1 MAREDKSTPKGA
13 NKYSVYAQRDVE
25 STQVNY
31 ADAAATLTK
40 SFTDV
45 RDDRKERKEELEDS
59 FDETMSVLDQV
70 EDMQTQTA
78 GEKITQAS
86 QNSVDSLVDMNNKLR
101 NGQITVREYQR
112 YEERL
117 KSGYANVSKV
127 VKNWDK
133 WQGETNTRITENLS
147 GYLEVAN
154 AQDVQP
160 LGQFSDHELV
170 TNPATGNLSYAL
182 LTPDGKLPTDPAA
195 FIPPSQVYS
204 SMKYRQNKY
213 NVTKAVEGTLGSV
226 ATIITA
232 AQAAFEKGGEGGG
245 ITSIEDFRQLG
256 DVGGSGLKYEGWM
269 DAQVAAIV
277 NKTTAGQI
285 LVDRGDFGAA
295 PTLEEFKKRF
305 PGVDESKWIPYTT
318 KDGTITANYA
328 PGQIEEAEKIVRDMI
343 EAGIDSKTTMTS
355 GSAPRAETATQAA
368 LRLQKEEKLVD
379 LQIVNDIAAGDLGA
393 YLSSGSQG
401 IVGVNQRLKTA
412 GIKSEDSLID
422 SITRQGDEIIIEYQS
437 GRKATPIKR
446 KNQEGGFRTTEEIGK
461 EIYQL
466 ISADGKSFVND
477 LKTAKEDGFN
487 FGQNVRDKT
496 PAEVESMLEI
506 NKATEYLTTNG
517 VANPTPAQITQVI
530 EDQEIDGITEAELKE
545 ATESGTIPKV
555 YSGEDAVQYSSR
567 QALQTRNIGDNITK
581 SLGAK
586 LNDTTGADY
595 LKQKYNDATGQ
606 DKKNLKT
613 LTTYNPMKDGP
624 QVRAE
629 ALQGPMQATLSGYLP
644 RKLKGKVDMTLK
656 DDGTI
661 EVKYDGE
668 TLDIT
673 GVTDITLGQEETF
686 EMLDAL
692 TNEIAQ
698 NVTERYNIVLQSRE
712 GGSPTA
718 AQIADAPDPDPGND
732 PTINSGNELFNQ
744 VTTANP
750 QTSSATEEAVV
761 TEETIVPEE
770 AVTEEAVT
778 EEVVTE
784 GGVTEEAVAVEGVA
798 EGGVVTEE
806 VDDAIALNEVEE
818 SEPIP
823 LTVPANASIPALKNY
838 EGRIKG
844 SPTADLFVD
853 LIEDKTY
860 YLGGKGTGNWTV
872 RDGEDVQ
879 TDVETIDCSG
889 AVCTIRNAQGKDYD
903 LNNTNAKKFLELA
916 EDGGE
921 RNIPIESAID
931 GNLILMNVDGNGI
944 DHIGFVIVDENGNK
958 FIAESSSSY
967 GGTTI
972 TKFDERIADLTKR
985 KKKFSYEIVSDTK
998 QPPPEPTLATA
1009 NPGNFVPEGQ
1019 TGVGPSQQ
1027 AASVPVATKN
1037 RRADFYTFQGKK
1049 METDHGDT
1057 PKETNDSSEEGKD
1070 NKSLDIGYGHKI
1082 QQKELDSG
1090 KIYGIKFIDDEGEYI
1105 RITQEQKEFIQQKD
1119 NEVSLNLARTEGWDK
1134 KLKEQGLSWDGID
1147 EKYKLALEDLAYNV
1161 GGAKAADEWTAIF
1174 KDIKNNNLKG
1184 FVGNLRRKDNSKYT
1198 VGMDNRAAKAAY
1210 AAGLIKNLKEAKEY
1224 GLILANTTDIPPA

>member
-45 RDDRKERKEELEDS
+45 RDDRKKRKEELEDS
-59 FDETMSVLDQV
+59 FDKTMSVLDQV

-86 QNSVDSLVDMNNKLR
+86 QMSVDSLVDMNTKLK
-101 NGQITVREYQR
+101 NGQITVRDYQR
-112 YEERL
+112 FEGRL
-117 KSGYANVSKV
+117 KAGYANVNKV
-127 VKNWDK
+127 VKNWDT
-133 WQGETNTRITENLS
+133 WQGETNTRMTEGKS
-147 GYLEVAN
+147 GYLEIGN

-160 LGQFSDHELV
+160 LGQFADHELV
-170 TNPATGNLSYAL
+170 TNPATGNLAYAV
-182 LTPDGKLPTDPAA
+182 LTPEGNLPTDPAA

-232 AQAAFEKGGEGGG
+232 AQAEFDKDGVGGG
-245 ITSIEDFRQLG
+245 ITSFEDFRQLG
-256 DVGGSGLKYEGWM
+256 DIGGSGLKYDAWM
-269 DAQVAAIV
+269 DSQIAAIV
-277 NKTTAGQI
+277 NDTTAGQI
-285 LVDRGDFGAA
+285 LVDRAGYGAA
-295 PTLEEFKKRF
+295 PNLEEFKKRF
-305 PGVDESKWIPYTT
+305 PGLPVEKWIPYTT
-318 KDGTITANYA
+318 KDGTITPNYA
-328 PGQIEEAEKIVRDMI
+328 SGQIEEAQKVVRDMI
-343 EAGIDSKTTMTS
+343 ESGIDSKTTMTA
-355 GSAPRAETATQAA
+355 GRGPTAETATQAA
-368 LRLQKEEKLVD
+368 LRLKNEAKLVD

-401 IVGVNQRLKTA
+401 IVGVNQRLREA
-412 GIKSEDSLID
+412 GIKSDDALID
-422 SITRQGDEIIIEYQS
+422 SITRQGDEIIVEYQS
-437 GRKATPIKR
+437 TRKATPIKR
-446 KNQEGGFRTTEEIGK
+446 KNSDGSFRTTEEIGK

-477 LKTAKEDGFN
+477 LKTARKDGFK
-487 FGQNVRDKT
+487 FDLNVRNKT
-496 PAEVESMLEI
+496 EAEVESMLEI
-506 NKATEYLTTNG
+506 NKATEYLIGNG
-517 VANPTPAQITQVI
+517 VTNPTPAQITEAI
-530 EDQEIDGITEAELKE
+530 ENEEIDQITQAELKE
-545 ATESGTIPKV
+545 AMESGTIPQV
-555 YSGEDAVQYSSR
+555 YTGEDAVQYASR
-567 QALQTRNIGDNITK
+567 ESLQTRNIGDNITK
-581 SLGAK
+581 SVGAK

-595 LKQKYNDATGQ
+595 IKQKYNTAM
-606 DKKNLKT
+606 DKNPDN
-613 LTTYNPMKDGP
+613 LTTTTVWGP
-624 QVRAE
+624 SFEGKADRAK

-668 TLDIT
+668 TLDIP
-673 GVTDITLGQEETF
+673 GVTNITLGKEETF
-686 EMLDAL
+686 EKLDAI
-692 TNEIAQ
+692 TNQIAQ
-698 NVTERYNIVLQSRE
+698 NVTERFNIVLQSRE

-718 AQIADAPDPDPGND
+718 AEVAATPPPPPGTNA
-732 PTINSGNELFNQ
+732 GNVLFEQ
-744 VTTANP
+744 VTTEDP
-750 QTSSATEEAVV
+750 QPASVTEETV

-778 EEVVTE
+778 EDVVTE

-798 EGGVVTEE
+798 EEVVPE
-806 VDDAIALNEVEE
+806 VTNQAEMAINNSIALNELGE

-844 SPTADLFVD
+844 SPTADLFVE

-872 RDGEDVQ
+872 RDGKDVQ

-916 EDGGE
+916 EE
-921 RNIPIESAID
+921 RNIPIESAKD

-985 KKKFSYEIVSDTK
+985 KKKFSYEIISDTK
-998 QPPPEPTLATA
+998 QPPPEATLATA
-1009 NPGNFVPEGQ
+1009 NPLGNSINPSFIPP
-1019 TGVGPSQQ
+1019 TGGPSQQ
-1027 AASVPVATKN
+1027 AASDPVATEN
-1037 RRADFYTFQGKK
+1037 RRADFYTFQGEM

-1057 PKETNDSSEEGKD
+1057 PKETNDSSEKGKD

-1082 QQKELDSG
+1082 QQKELDSRE
-1090 KIYGIKFIDDEGEYI
+1090 IYGIKFIDDEGNYI
-1105 RITQEQKEFIQQKD
+1105 PITQEQKEYIQQKD
-1119 NEVSLNLARTEGWDK
+1119 NEASINLARKEGWDE
-1134 KLKEQGLSWDGID
+1134 KLKKQGLSWDNID

-1174 KDIKNNNLKG
+1174 KDIKNNDLKS

-1224 GLILANTTDIPPA
+1224 GLILANTTDIPA

>member
-45 RDDRKERKEELEDS
+45 RDDRKKRREDLEDS
-59 FDETMSVLDQV
+59 FDKTMSVLDQV

-86 QNSVDSLVDMNNKLR
+86 QMSVDSLVKQNQMMK
-101 NGQITVREYQR
+101 NGEITVRDYQR
-112 YEERL
+112 YEQRL
-117 KSGYANVSKV
+117 KSGYANVNKV

-133 WQGETNTRITENLS
+133 WQGETNQRMTENKS
-147 GYLEVAN
+147 GYLEIGN

-160 LGQFSDHELV
+160 LGQFADHELV
-170 TNPATGNLSYAL
+170 TNPATGNLAYAVL
-182 LTPDGKLPTDPAA
+182 KDGKLPTDPAA

-213 NVTKAVEGTLGSV
+213 DVTKAVEGTLGSV

-232 AQAAFEKGGEGGG
+232 AQAEFDEDGVGGG
-245 ITSIEDFRQLG
+245 ITSLEDFRQLG

-269 DAQVAAIV
+269 DSQIAAIV
-277 NKTTAGQI
+277 NETTAGQI
-285 LVDRGDFGAA
+285 LVDRAGYGAA
-295 PTLEEFKKRF
+295 PTLEEFNKRF
-305 PGVDESKWIPYTT
+305 PGLPEDKWIPYTT
-318 KDGTITANYA
+318 KDGTITPMYKD
-328 PGQIEEAEKIVRDMI
+328 GQIKEAQQLVRDMI
-343 EAGIDSKTTMTS
+343 ESGIDSKTTMTA
-355 GSAPRAETATQAA
+355 GKGPTAETSTQAA
-368 LRLQKEEKLVD
+368 LRLQKEAKLVD

-401 IVGVNQRLKTA
+401 IIGVNQRLQEA

-422 SITRQGDEIIIEYQS
+422 SITRQGDEIIVEYQS
-437 GRKATPIKR
+437 GRTGTPIKR
-446 KNQEGGFRTTEEIGK
+446 KNRDGTFRTTEEIGK
-461 EIYQL
+461 EVYQL

-477 LKTAKEDGFN
+477 LKTAKKDGFK
-487 FGQNVRDKT
+487 FDLNVRNKT
-496 PAEVESMLEI
+496 EAEVESMLEI
-506 NKATEYLTTNG
+506 NKATEYLVSNG
-517 VANPTPAQITQVI
+517 VANPTPAQITQAI
-530 EDQEIDGITEAELKE
+530 EDQEIDNITQAELKE
-545 ATESGTIPKV
+545 AMESGTIPQV
-555 YSGEDAVQYSSR
+555 YTGEDAVQYASR
-567 QALQTRNIGDNITK
+567 QALTTRNVGDNITK
-581 SLGAK
+581 SVGAK

-595 LKQKYNDATGQ
+595 IKQKYNSAEGEDDG
-606 DKKNLKT
+606 N
-613 LTTYNPMKDGP
+613 LTTNSSLINGP
-624 QVRAE
+624 ADRAK
-629 ALQGPMQATLSGYLP
+629 ALQGPMQTTLIGYLP

-661 EVKYDGE
+661 EVKYGGK

-673 GVTDITLGQEETF
+673 GVTDITLGKNETF
-686 EMLDAL
+686 EKLDAI
-692 TNEIAQ
+692 TNQIAQ
-698 NVTERYNIVLQSRE
+698 DVTARYNKVLQSRE

-718 AQIADAPDPDPGND
+718 AEVSDATPTPPPVVPGVID
-732 PTINSGNELFNQ
+732 GIIEPQPTSVPG
-744 VTTANP
+744 TAP
-750 QTSSATEEAVV
+750 QTSSVI
-761 TEETIVPEE
+761 EET
-770 AVTEEAVT
+770 VTEEAVAVGGVP
-778 EEVVTE
+778 EET
-784 GGVTEEAVAVEGVA
+784 VTEEAVAVEGVA
-798 EGGVVTEE
+798 EEAVPEVTNQAEM
-806 VDDAIALNEVEE
+806 AINNPIALNELGERG
-818 SEPIP
+818 PIP
-823 LTVPANASIPALKNY
+823 LTVPANASIPALENY
-838 EGRIKG
+838 EGLIKG
-844 SPTADLFVD
+844 SPTADLFVE

-872 RDGEDVQ
+872 RDGKDVQ

-916 EDGGE
+916 EE
-921 RNIPIESAID
+921 RNIPIESARD

-998 QPPPEPTLATA
+998 QPPPEPTLAA
-1009 NPGNFVPEGQ
+1009 SDPLGNSINPSFIPP
-1019 TGVGPSQQ
+1019 TGGPSQQ
-1027 AASVPVATKN
+1027 ATSDPVATEN
-1037 RRADFYTFQGKK
+1037 RRADFYTFQGEM
-1049 METDHGDT
+1049 METDHGNT
-1057 PKETNDSSEEGKD
+1057 PVETNDSSEEGKTD
-1070 NKSLDIGYGHKI
+1070 KSLDIGYGHKI

-1090 KIYGIKFIDDEGEYI
+1090 EIYGIKFIDDEGKYI
-1105 RITQEQKEFIQQKD
+1105 PITQEQKEFIQQKD
-1119 NEVSLNLARTEGWDK
+1119 NEVSVNIARKEGWDE
-1134 KLKEQGLSWDGID
+1134 KLKKQGLSWDGID

-1161 GGAKAADEWTAIF
+1161 GGAKAASEWTAIF
-1174 KDIKNNNLKG
+1174 KDVKNNDVKG

-1198 VGMDNRAAKAAY
+1198 AGMDNRAAKAAY

-1224 GLILANTTDIPPA
+1224 GLILANTTEIPA